1 MISLVTG
8 GAGFIGRRLVERLL
22 DDGDRVIVLDDLS
35 SGDGD
40 KLDGRAELVV
50 GSILDAEALAR
61 ACQGVNR
68 VFHLAAIASVAR
80 CNEDLTA
87 SHRVNL
93 TGFVGLLEI
102 LAQGASRPALV
113 YASSA
118 AVYGDNPEVPLLE
131 TAGPRPLSPYGADK
145 LGCELHAAA
154 AAAVYGLNSTGFRF
168 FNVYGPGQDPSSPYS
183 GVISR
188 FVEKMMRGEPV
199 VLHGDGLQTRDFVF
213 VDDVVDALV
222 RGSARQPDPSAR
234 VYNVCTG
241 RETTIR
247 QLAEMLREQI
257 GSKAEITSGPTR
269 PGDIRRS
276 IGSLARGRDELG
288 LKAPT
293 SLDQGLKLLVE
304 AMRA

>member
-40 KLDGRAELVV
+40 KLDGRAQLVV
-50 GSILDAEALAR
+50 GSILETETLAR
-61 ACQGVNR
+61 ACLGVDR

-87 SHRVNL
+87 SHQVNL
-93 TGFVGLLEI
+93 TGFVRLLEV
-102 LAQGASRPALV
+102 LVQGASRPSLV

-118 AVYGDNPEVPLLE
+118 AVYGDNPDVPLLE

-154 AAAVYGLNSTGFRF
+154 AAEVYGLGSTGFRF

-188 FVEKMMRGEPV
+188 FVEKMIRGEAV

-222 RGSARQPDPSAR
+222 RGSTRQPDPLAR

-247 QLAEMLREQI
+247 QLAQMLRERI
-257 GSKAEITSGPTR
+257 GSTAEITSGPSR

-276 IGSLARGRDELG
+276 IGSPARGNGELG
-288 LKAPT
+288 LREPT
-293 SLDQGLKLLVE
+293 SLDHGLKLLVE